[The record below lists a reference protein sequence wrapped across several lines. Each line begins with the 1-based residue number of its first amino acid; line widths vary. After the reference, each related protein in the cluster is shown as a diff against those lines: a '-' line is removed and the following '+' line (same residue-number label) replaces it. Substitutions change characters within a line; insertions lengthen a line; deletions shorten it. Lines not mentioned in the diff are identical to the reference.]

1 MIVLKAEHCCLLLM
15 VIMAMG
21 TIPAGWESPVD
32 LGLDGMHSAACINA
46 LGLACGGVLIP
57 CHPMHHGPMGWHVGQ
72 TFPLRTAPLGGGPLP
87 VLRCRCD
94 GHLT

>member
-46 LGLACGGVLIP
+46 LGLACGGGYSFPVIQ
-57 CHPMHHGPMGWHVGQ
+57 CIMGPW
-72 TFPLRTAPLGGGPLP
+72 
-87 VLRCRCD
+87 D
-94 GHLT
+94 GMWVKPSH